1 MSSKGY
7 AAVSTSH
14 DAFDAE
20 VVETMRKANMAI
32 NAELGAEKNYRWKK
46 FKKHLNHVV
55 DSKFVIGIMTILTV
69 YSLFSDDFRV
79 VYTQSA
85 KADAVFESLSSVT
98 FFCFLIEVSALAVVR
113 FGDYFMWPK
122 TFQRLPQ
129 EKLGESLSRRLQIGS
144 FYYWLDVIATLT
156 LLMEMPWLVG
166 DTFNTNS
173 GGTAQQVG
181 SAARVAARAGRIV
194 RLMRMMRHI
203 KLTKY
208 ILIVQRWK
216 ACIVE
221 TIMNCAASC
230 QTQTKKTTPDTKKSG
245 KKSSGSDANSP
256 KRKKMQ
262 DGDFSKESYGV
273 EMTGKANA
281 GDGSNGSNTDLNEK
295 SDEADDKFFDVE
307 DDEMVPESLVGA
319 TMTDL
324 TNKRVIMLVLT
335 MLIVIPLLSIND
347 PDYSNTLVTSLIA
360 TTAYNVMKTN
370 ANSRTDAAIQGI
382 NAVIGLQAVPFLD
395 AGIRSERS
403 KEPIMSV
410 VFSPPISYVSSGKT
424 VVYSGWSNPTLTNQF
439 VRVAEKREIVDLRS
453 GFSTV
458 VTFSDRDRQLSM
470 RRQSIYTTI
479 FVICL
484 LVFGTYYFTREVD
497 RLVIDPI
504 ETMVALV
511 TQISQNPL
519 GVDYNKEYGEK
530 DGFFN
535 GMETTILLNTINKI
549 GGLMRVGFGDA
560 GASVIAD
567 NLKNSAGG
575 RLNLMSGGRMI
586 NSIFGFC
593 DVRQFTDT
601 TECLQEEV
609 MLFVN
614 RIAHILHSIVCQCS
628 GSANKNIGDA
638 FLLTWKLED
647 DMTTDQ
653 MALLADQAL
662 LTFCKA
668 LIELSTYQEFIC
680 NFTVAANE
688 RLYKRFPG
696 YLVRIGSGLHVGW
709 AIEGAIGSNRKI
721 DASYLSPHVNFTE
734 FLESSTKAYGVP
746 LLISESFYKLLS
758 PLAAKYVRNVDR
770 LRKPG
775 EDPIGLY
782 TYDSDL
788 SIDWAQLR
796 NPFPKSSKSTAND
809 KIEKDPRKQRKRM
822 SLHNLTQVKEK
833 EKEEAQEN
841 AEADP
846 EAGAEKPG
854 PKKELAPD
862 IKVAKY
868 KGNVWD
874 KDADLIKLRH
884 MVYTNPDFR
893 PMWDTGIAA
902 YLAGDWP
909 TAEHIFNDTLTL
921 SNGKCGPSKF
931 LLGVIKSHGGIA
943 PSEWPGYREE

>member
-1 MSSKGY
+1 MTSTGY
-7 AAVSTSH
+7 AAVSH
-14 DAFDAE
+14 DAVDSE
-20 VVETMRKANMAI
+20 IVESMRKANMII
-32 NAELGAEKNYRWKK
+32 NAENGAEKNYRWKK
-46 FKKHLNHVV
+46 FTKHLGHAV
-55 DSKFVIGIMTILTV
+55 DSKVVVGIMTILTI

-85 KADAVFESLSSVT
+85 EADAVFEILSSIT
-98 FFCFLIEVSALAVVR
+98 FFCFLIEVSALAIVR
-113 FGDYFMWPK
+113 FGDYFMWPT
-122 TFQRLPQ
+122 TFKRLPN
-129 EKLGESLSRRLQIGS
+129 EKFGESLSRRLQIGS

-203 KLTKY
+203 KFTKY
-208 ILIVQRWK
+208 LMTLQRWQTF
-216 ACIVE
+216 IVE
-221 TIMNCAASC
+221 SVMNCAASFKS
-230 QTQTKKTTPDTKKSG
+230 KKTTADSKKSG
-245 KKSSGSDANSP
+245 KKSSGSGASSP
-256 KRKKMQ
+256 KKKKSQ
-262 DGDFSKESYGV
+262 DGDSGKESSI
-273 EMTGKANA
+273 EMTNGKANA
-281 GDGSNGSNTDLNEK
+281 DASAGATDLPEK
-295 SDEADDKFFDVE
+295 MDDVEFFDVE
-307 DDEMVPESLVGA
+307 EDEIGPESLVGA

-335 MLIVIPLLSIND
+335 MLIVIPLLSIDD
-347 PDYSNTLVTSLIA
+347 PDYSNTLATSLIA
-360 TTAYNVMKTN
+360 TTAYNVVKT
-370 ANSRTDAAIQGI
+370 ASSSRTAPMIEGI

-395 AGIRSERS
+395 ENIRSEKS

-410 VFSPPISYVSSGKT
+410 VFTPPISYVSGGATLTYK
-424 VVYSGWSNPTLTNQF
+424 GWSNPTLTNQF
-439 VRVAEKREIVDLRS
+439 VRVAEKQEIVETRNGL
-453 GFSTV
+453 STV
-458 VTFSDRDRQLSM
+458 VTFSDRSRQLSM

-567 NLKNSAGG
+567 NLKNSTGG
-575 RLNLMSGGRMI
+575 RLNLMSGGHMI

-593 DVRQFTDT
+593 DIRQFTDT

-647 DMTTDQ
+647 DMSTDQ

-662 LTFCKA
+662 LCFCRA

-734 FLESSTKAYGVP
+734 FLESSTKVYGVP

-758 PLAAKYVRNVDR
+758 PLSAKYVRNVDR
-770 LRKPG
+770 IRKPG

-788 SIDWAQLR
+788 SLNWAELR
-796 NPFPKSSKSTAND
+796 SSVTKSNGAASNAVVPGTKAKRN
-809 KIEKDPRKQRKRM
+809 KRM
-822 SLHNLTQVKEK
+822 SMHNLSQAKEK
-833 EKEEAQEN
+833 EKDELKES
-841 AEADP
+841 AEAEA

-854 PKKELAPD
+854 QKKEIAPD

-868 KGNVWD
+868 KGTVWE
-874 KDADLIKLRH
+874 KDADLIRLRH
-884 MVYTNPDFR
+884 MVYTNPEYR

-921 SNGKCGPSKF
+921 SGEKCGPSKF
-931 LLGVIKSHGGIA
+931 LLGVINAHGGIA
-943 PSEWPGYREE
+943 PSEWPGYMDEK